1 MDVTESVLLVV
12 YASAHGS
19 TREIADFVAARLAGS
34 GLRVRSHSVVDAPDP
49 AAFDAVVIGSA
60 VHNRAWLPDAEE
72 YVRRFGPELEQRTT
86 WMFSVGMAPTLR
98 GFIGDRLAATI
109 PPRINAIREA
119 LRPRGYQQFAG
130 VVQRQ
135 RMPVSS
141 RLIYWAIGGGRYG
154 DLRDWSA
161 IARWADS
168 IAADLRVPAAA
179 SDARPNQHFND
190 RREEP

>member
-1 MDVTESVLLVV
+1 MDVTQTVLVA

-19 TREIADFVAARLAGS
+19 TQEIAEYITARLAGS
-34 GLRVRSHSVVDAPDP
+34 GLRVQAHSVVDAPDP

-60 VHNRAWLPDAEE
+60 IHDRAWLPGAEE
-72 YVRRFGPELEQRTT
+72 YVRRFRAVLEQRTI
-86 WMFSVGMAPTLR
+86 WMFSVGMAPALR
-98 GFIGDRLAATI
+98 GVIGCRLAAAI

-135 RMPVSS
+135 RMTVCS

-161 IARWADS
+161 IARWADA
-168 IAADLRVPAAA
+168 IATDLRAPAA
-179 SDARPNQHFND
+179 SSGTRPNQRLND
-190 RREEP
+190 RREGS